1 MTIRRHI
8 VYGYALV
15 LGLALVGTITGLAV
29 GTYYQR
35 RALQY
40 RQTATEERQL
50 LADLQVNILY
60 NRPAKQLAPYLND
73 RDRFQAESQNLLER
87 VRAIQLMLQDY
98 QNLQSQK
105 LKLPA
110 GEAMQNDVLEQQL
123 ADYAIVVEEFRGVAQ
138 EFVREINALT
148 DSPEDVEVARRSL
161 LAFIQS
167 PEFTAFIEFP
177 DQIAPFLEGIEA
189 REQAAEAALQRAEDL
204 RTQIIIGSLVLS
216 MAIATLLALYSSQ
229 AIARPVK
236 AVTQVAQRI
245 TAENNF
251 DLQITVESHDEME
264 ILANTLNQLIRQV
277 KHLLSELGEKNAD
290 LKAAFTQLHQQ
301 QIHLIQTE
309 KMSSLGQLVAGVAHE
324 INNPVN
330 FIHGNLP
337 HVQQYAEDLL
347 NIVQLY
353 QKHYPAPVA
362 EIQNEAEQVELDF
375 IQEDLV
381 KTLKSMQLGTER
393 IREIVLSLRN
403 FSRIDEAEFKQVN
416 LHDGIDSTL
425 LILQHRLKDK
435 PDRPAIQIIKDYGRL
450 PLVECYAGQM
460 NQVFM
465 NILVNAIDAL
475 EEVDAQRTCQEIQA
489 NPGQIRIKTSVV
501 GTQWVEVAI
510 ADNGPGIPAEV
521 QLRIFDP
528 FFTTKPLGK
537 GTGMGMPISYQ
548 IITEKHGGKL
558 ECVSTPG
565 KGTEFI
571 IQIPAQQADGY
582 SH

>member
-15 LGLALVGTITGLAV
+15 LGVALVGTITGLAV
-29 GTYYQR
+29 GTYHQR

-50 LADLQVNILY
+50 LTDLQVNILY
-60 NRPAKQLAPYLND
+60 NRPAKQLAPHLDD

-87 VRAIQLMLQDY
+87 VRAIQVMLQDY

-105 LKLPA
+105 LRLPG
-110 GEAMQNDVLEQQL
+110 GEAMQNDILAQQL
-123 ADYAIVVEEFRGVAQ
+123 ADYATVVEEFRVVAQ
-138 EFVREINALT
+138 GFVREVNALT
-148 DSPEDVEVARRSL
+148 DTPEDRETARRSL
-161 LAFIQS
+161 LSFVQS

-177 DQIAPFLEGIEA
+177 DQIAPFQAGIEA
-189 REQAAEAALQRAEDL
+189 REQAAEAALHRAEDL
-204 RTQIIIGSLVLS
+204 RMQIIIGSLVLS
-216 MAIATLLALYSSQ
+216 MAIAALIALYSSQ

-245 TAENNF
+245 TDENNF

-277 KHLLSELGEKNAD
+277 KQLLNELGQKNAD
-290 LKAAFTQLHQQ
+290 LNAAFTQLHHQ

-353 QKHYPAPVA
+353 QKHYPEPVA
-362 EIQNEAEQVELDF
+362 EIQTEAEQAELDF

-381 KTLKSMQLGTER
+381 KTLNSMQLGTER

-403 FSRIDEAEFKQVN
+403 FSRIDEAEFKEVN

-435 PDRPAIQIIKDYGRL
+435 PDRPAIRIMKDYGNL

-465 NILVNAIDAL
+465 NVLVNAIDAL
-475 EEVDAQRTCQEIQA
+475 EEVDSQRTYQEIQA
-489 NPGQIRIKTSVV
+489 NPGQIRIRTAVV
-501 GTQWVEVAI
+501 GTQWIEVAI
-510 ADNGPGIPAEV
+510 ADNGPGIPDDI
-521 QLRIFDP
+521 LPRIFDP

-548 IITEKHGGKL
+548 IVTEKHGGKL
-558 ECVSTPG
+558 ECISSPE

-571 IQIPAQQADGY
+571 IQIPTQQP
-582 SH
+582 